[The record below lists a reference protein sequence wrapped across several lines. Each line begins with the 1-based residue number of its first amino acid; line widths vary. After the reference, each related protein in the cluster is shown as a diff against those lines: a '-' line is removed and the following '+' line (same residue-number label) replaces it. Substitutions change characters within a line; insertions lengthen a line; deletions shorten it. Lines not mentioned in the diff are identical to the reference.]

1 MVIGKGYPETFSP
14 EDLNFFKR
22 CYLSALV
29 IAWALRP
36 PRMENGGDNAGENSL
51 SQPPHIA
58 STKEEIRFY
67 LGDLNRGVDR
77 QGDLKLLFSG
87 SLPIAAPF
95 LLFRLKRS
103 GFSDCRVLMT
113 GKGLLLSAT
122 R

>member
-1 MVIGKGYPETFSP
+1 MVKGKGYPETFSP

-29 IAWALRP
+29 IAWALSP
-36 PRMENGGDNAGENSL
+36 PRRENGGDNAGENSL

-67 LGDLNRGVDR
+67 LGDLNRGVDQQR
-77 QGDLKLLFSG
+77 ELKLLFSG
-87 SLPIAAPF
+87 CLPFAAPF
-95 LLFRLKRS
+95 LLFRLKLS
-103 GFSDCRVLMT
+103 GFSNCRVLM
-113 GKGLLLSAT
+113 KEEGLLLYAT